1 MNKLFIIGNG
11 FDCAHSLKTNYDDF
25 RDYLLSNHPEIN
37 MNEFI
42 TPEAVQQPDGG
53 VEYDETEVLS
63 MLFYLINEAE
73 NNTDKWCDIESSLG
87 RLDFSEA
94 FDWYDDIFDKDG
106 DIDLFKTA
114 YRNEDISSVLVSPT
128 VTIQELFS
136 QWINTINISSVE
148 PSGDFQMLL
157 SDNDKFLTFNYTET
171 LEEVYGVKEENICH
185 IHGKQN
191 EEIFFG
197 HGNSKDYTDYFQKN
211 HIGSEDNLTLIHKKL
226 RKKTEVALEKNL
238 DFFTNLEN
246 LENLEIGEIY
256 SNGFSFSEVDEVYLV
271 EICNRIN
278 TENIV
283 WYFNDYD
290 NVSKRKGYEDI
301 LKKCGYKGTYD
312 TFHI

>member
-11 FDCAHSLKTNYDDF
+11 FDCAHSLKTTYDDF
-25 RDYLLSNHPEIN
+25 RTYLLSNHPEIN

-42 TPEAVQQPDGG
+42 TPEAQEQPDGG

-73 NNTDKWCDIESSLG
+73 SNADKWCDIESSLG

-94 FDWYDDIFDKDG
+94 FDWYDDILDKDG
-106 DIDLFKTA
+106 DIDLFKTV
-114 YRNEDISSVLVSPT
+114 YRNEDLSSVLVFPT
-128 VTIQELFS
+128 TTIQELFYR
-136 QWINTINISSVE
+136 WINTINISSVE
-148 PSGDFQMLL
+148 PIGDFQMLL

-171 LEEVYGVKEENICH
+171 LEEVYGVNEENICH

-191 EEIFFG
+191 EQIFFG
-197 HGNSKDYTDYFQKN
+197 HGNSEDNTDYFQKN
-211 HIGSEDNLTLIHKKL
+211 HVGSEDNLTLIHNKL
-226 RKKTEVALEKNL
+226 RKKTEVALKKNL

-246 LENLEIGEIY
+246 YEIGVIY
-256 SNGFSFSEVDEVYLV
+256 SNGFSFSGVDEIYLA

-290 NVSKRKGYEDI
+290 KKSKLKSYEDT
-301 LKKCGYKGTYD
+301 LKKCGYKGTFD